1 MQANLVETAALGA
14 LFGLKVIGGVS
25 IVVWFIQR
33 TLAADDD
40 APCFGW
46 RYCLRRRRFAA
57 DAPKRFCAQVQLVRG
72 KKTLLDDYT
81 PEYYN
86 TLRDSG
92 FDELHRSLDA
102 LTAVEEC
109 LRADFE
115 ERRYSRVM
123 LLTRYLSGE
132 LYGEYL
138 SHARSTFIAWQ
149 PLENWSRRMD
159 STLIALSDSLNA
171 AAAESERLGIKRARG
186 RKPTLLVAAELR
198 KEISSS

>member
-57 DAPKRFCAQVQLVRG
+57 DALKRFCAQVQLVRG